1 MAWFLLLPFI
11 FAGSVQDGGNSM
23 MQVDLPNNEPD
34 LQGAPGGDEDSSSE
48 DLAVLRQE
56 EWARAE
62 ETYGLHRPDLDETV
76 VVVHRQTTARFAIA
90 PVTWDD
96 IPVDHDSFPDEILH
110 DIARWYNDIFDNWE
124 EIVWWLCR
132 VHDSS
137 RASSLPVLA
146 CTNYVLVRE
155 NHNDFLAAD
164 MRPHGLIELVF
175 GGDQFLFP
183 TFLPRW
189 INWPILQTFLAP
201 ISPRAHF
208 GITMFGSY
216 NGNPLSHRLVRCANG
231 FYIQVHYVATPFLLS
246 ELFHSVPPACSNLAY
261 CY

>member
-1 MAWFLLLPFI
+1 
-11 FAGSVQDGGNSM
+11 

-34 LQGAPGGDEDSSSE
+34 VQGVPGGDEDSSSE
-48 DLAVLRQE
+48 DLAMLRQE

-96 IPVDHDSFPDEILH
+96 SLVGHDWLPDEILH

-124 EIVWWLCR
+124 DIVWWLCR

-137 RASSLPVLA
+137 RASILPVLA

-155 NHNDFLAAD
+155 NDFLAAD

-183 TFLPRW
+183 PFLPKW
-189 INWPILQTFLAP
+189 INLADSSDVSGTHITTCPLWYHDAWVLQWKHP
-201 ISPRAHF
+201 QS
-208 GITMFGSY
+208 S
-216 NGNPLSHRLVRCANG
+216 
-231 FYIQVHYVATPFLLS
+231 LS
-246 ELFHSVPPACSNLAY
+246 EVCQRFLHSGPLCCHSFPSQ
-261 CY
+261 